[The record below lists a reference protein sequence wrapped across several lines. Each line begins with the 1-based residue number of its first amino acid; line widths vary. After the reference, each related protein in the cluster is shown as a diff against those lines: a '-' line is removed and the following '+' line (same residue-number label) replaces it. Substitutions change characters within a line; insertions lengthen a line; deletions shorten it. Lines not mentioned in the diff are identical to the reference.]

1 MGNPET
7 HHTPNRRFPWLLIL
21 SITAATAP
29 LLVGNLL
36 PAPLAQRIGPQA
48 MQERRFANLESQ
60 ITEIRENFNTLE
72 KIIDGLK
79 TSPPVVLP
87 SPSIELLKSQTER
100 VAKRVDELETI
111 ILQDARKA
119 LSLVLLQNEIEHQ
132 KEIEQSARDA
142 ISAKVD
148 RLNVEFWCGFVA
160 FIIAFVFLIAQYLMD
175 SQTSKTK
182 SE

>member
-36 PAPLAQRIGPQA
+36 PAHLAQRIGPQA
-48 MQERRFANLESQ
+48 MQERRFANLQSQ

-100 VAKRVDELETI
+100 VAQRLNTLEGI
-111 ILQDARKA
+111 ILQDPPKA
-119 LSLVLLQNEIEHQ
+119 LSLVLLQKDH
-132 KEIEQSARDA
+132 DA
-142 ISAKVD
+142 INAKID
-148 RLNVEFWCGFVA
+148 RLSAEFWCGFVA
-160 FIIAFVFLIAQYLMD
+160 LGFFIAQFLLD
-175 SQTSKTK
+175 RRKT
-182 SE
+182 